1 MNILGIIPARY
12 GSTRFPGKPLARI
25 RDKSMIRRV
34 YEQCKLAESPDK
46 IVVATD
52 DERIYRHVQE
62 FGGEVVMTKEE
73 HPNGTSRCAEAL
85 QLVEQEA
92 KVKFDAVINIQGDEP
107 FINPAQIDKVA
118 ALLMKQEVKI
128 ATLAKKI
135 TTTKELFDRNVV
147 KLVIDNGGK
156 ALYFSRQPVPLVR
169 DAEEEKW
176 LDKATFFKHIG
187 IYGYTREVLSE
198 ITRLPA
204 GKLEMAEKLE
214 QLRWMEN
221 GYAVYIGFTEFDSFS
236 VDTPEDLLKFTN
248 NSW

>member
-34 YEQCKLAESPDK
+34 YEQCKLAETPGK

-52 DERIYRHVQE
+52 DERIYKHVKE
-62 FGGEVVMTKEE
+62 FGGEVVMTRKD

-85 QLVEQEA
+85 QLVEQETNQE
-92 KVKFDAVINIQGDEP
+92 FDAVINIQGDEP

-118 ALLMKQEVKI
+118 ALLIKPEVKI

-135 TTTKELFDRNVV
+135 TTTEELFNRNVV
-147 KLVIDNGGK
+147 KLVTDNNRK

-169 DAEEEKW
+169 DTEEEDW
-176 LDKATFFKHIG
+176 LEKAVFYKHIG
-187 IYGYTREVLSE
+187 IYGYSKEVLFE
-198 ITRLPA
+198 IIRLPS
-204 GKLEMAEKLE
+204 GNLETAEKLE

-221 GYAVYIGFTEFDSFS
+221 GYAVYVGTTEFDSFA
-236 VDTPEDLLKFTN
+236 VDTPEDLSKFMN
-248 NSW
+248 NLW